1 MESLWECRDLERFS
15 RTLKSHSSGR
25 NLDFSLLLNHLHSTL
40 CYFPLQS
47 LQNLFYTLPF
57 CTDAAMGSVVI
68 PQSLN
73 TAKQRQIFSNLQWK
87 WCTFRIFFFFLFQQL
102 GLWFVCIYAQ
112 NNIYIQMKCWS
123 FCVTAW
129 STVLLS
135 LFSATL
141 YYRHD
146 LILYNCS
153 YFIKYMLFVL
163 FVIVSC

>member
-1 MESLWECRDLERFS
+1 MLCSFTGAHRAGARASVMESLWECRDLERFS

-57 CTDAAMGSVVI
+57 CTDAAMGSVVV
-68 PQSLN
+68 PHSLN
-73 TAKQRQIFSNLQWK
+73 TAKQRQIFSSLHWK

-112 NNIYIQMKCWS
+112 NNIYTDEVLIFLCNCLVNSIIKS
-123 FCVTAW
+123 FLCNI
-129 STVLLS
+129 VL
-135 LFSATL
+135 
-141 YYRHD
+141 
-146 LILYNCS
+146 
-153 YFIKYMLFVL
+153 
-163 FVIVSC
+163 